1 MWIYNHNTPT
11 FSDQELKHY
20 GVLGMK
26 WGRRKNRSLGIRNKN
41 GTIRPKTF
49 LNKEKQLKSDRETL
63 EKLKNNQG
71 KLSTGITKKRQ
82 EAYRLKDIRRMEK
95 RISDLE
101 QNKITTGKLFIEA
114 LLNN

>member
-49 LNKEKQLKSDRETL
+49 LNKEKAV
-63 EKLKNNQG
+63 EKRPRNTG
-71 KLSTGITKKRQ
+71 KTKKQPRKTIDWHNKK
-82 EAYRLKDIRRMEK
+82 APRSLPFKGHS
-95 RISDLE
+95 SD
-101 QNKITTGKLFIEA
+101 GKTDFRFRA
-114 LLNN
+114 K